1 VNAAALGLMAG
12 VTWQLGRT
20 ALIDPLT
27 AALFAGA
34 LLALWRLRL
43 NSAWLIA
50 AGAAVGLAR
59 TLLT

>member
-1 VNAAALGLMAG
+1 MHSHAWSLPGPCDNP
-12 VTWQLGRT
+12 GRW
-20 ALIDPLT
+20 
-27 AALFAGA
+27 LFAGA

-59 TLLT
+59 ALLT